1 MLTKRWVAIG
11 APAIAAA
18 AMLLAPATCAAQDS
32 NGYRRGAGVAQ
43 PPDAPW
49 YYQSLVDPF
58 GPNSYIYSPGYEGPG
73 GILRNDGYYGPGY
86 VGSLWYYPN
95 VHWPSR
101 SWYMTYNAGPG
112 GYRVFYPN
120 GQGESYF
127 YSHRT
132 GIRAWETIEPPIPE
146 DRSDWQFPRDGTPTR
161 HSRQEAEET
170 ALETGFPKERL
181 QDPSTALIEVKLPVA
196 DAEVYL
202 EGKKMTRTG
211 TTRQYLS
218 PPLAFRRDY
227 LYVVRAKWTKDGQDF
242 DVTRRI
248 IVRSGATVHVDFTR
262 AK

>member
-1 MLTKRWVAIG
+1 MLTRRWVGIA

-18 AMLLAPATCAAQDS
+18 ALLLTPGT
-32 NGYRRGAGVAQ
+32 GAAQ

-58 GPNSYIYSPGYEGPG
+58 GPNSYVYSPGYAGPG
-73 GILRNDGYYGPGY
+73 GILENNGFYGPGY
-86 VGSLWYYPN
+86 VGDLWYYPN
-95 VHWPSR
+95 VHWPAR

-120 GQGESYF
+120 GRGESYF

-132 GIRAWETIEPPIPE
+132 GIRPWETIEPPIPE

-161 HSRQEAEET
+161 HSRQEEEES
-170 ALETGFPKERL
+170 AVKTGYPVARL

-202 EGKKMTRTG
+202 EGKKMNQKG
-211 TTRQYLS
+211 TTRLYLS
-218 PPLAFRRDY
+218 PPLASRRDY
-227 LYVVRAKWTKDGQDF
+227 LYVVRAKWTGKDGTPQDI
-242 DVTRRI
+242 TRRI
-248 IVRSGATVHVDFTR
+248 IVRSGATVHVDFTT
-262 AK
+262 KK